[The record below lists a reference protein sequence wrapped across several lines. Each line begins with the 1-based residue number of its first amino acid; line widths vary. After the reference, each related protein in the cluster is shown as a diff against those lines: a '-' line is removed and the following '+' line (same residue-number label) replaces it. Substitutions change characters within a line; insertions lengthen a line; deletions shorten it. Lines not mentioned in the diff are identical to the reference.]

1 MKKLLTLFAVSVAI
15 VGLSQA
21 QESVLANTTVEGQD
35 YRIVVQKDEDVAA
48 MFLKQGEKTVA
59 GDSFLFPL
67 KDHGVSESVANGLA
81 RDYVNREIE
90 MHGVRKVQDQIKN
103 FKSMPADLHAAYS
116 RHFNVKAKKIYGSAK
131 TEDLQMTSAL
141 RNLANV
147 KKEEGITYFEK
158 HVEPV
163 SLEIMKMLAK
173 SPNQGLSSAM
183 LKALAAHRDNAGL
196 QRLALVYV
204 ARQPQHFVQSFTNLE
219 TSEQRAVKTGI
230 ESGLNAKLLGKS
242 LSQQARELI
251 STL

>member
-1 MKKLLTLFAVSVAI
+1 MKKLLTLFSISLAVSTQLMAK
-15 VGLSQA
+15 
-21 QESVLANTTVEGQD
+21 ESVLADTSVDGKN
-35 YRIVVQKDEDVAA
+35 YKIVLEQDEDVAA
-48 MFLKQGEKTVA
+48 MFLKQGDKTVA

-67 KDHGVSESVANGLA
+67 KDYGVSESVANGLA

-90 MHGVRKVQDQIKN
+90 MHGVRKVQGQIKN
-103 FKSMPADLHAAYS
+103 MKSLPGDLHAAYS
-116 RHFNVKAKKIYGSAK
+116 RHFKVEAKKIYGSAK
-131 TEDLQMTSAL
+131 TEDLQMTSTL

-147 KKEEGITYFEK
+147 DKENSSSYFEK

-163 SLEIMKMLAK
+163 SLEIMKMVATD
-173 SPNQGLSSAM
+173 PGQGITSAL
-183 LKALAAHRDNAGL
+183 LKALAAHRDNDGL

-204 ARQPQHFVQSFTNLE
+204 ARQPQHFVQSFTNLK
-219 TSEQRAVKTGI
+219 TSEQRAVKAGI